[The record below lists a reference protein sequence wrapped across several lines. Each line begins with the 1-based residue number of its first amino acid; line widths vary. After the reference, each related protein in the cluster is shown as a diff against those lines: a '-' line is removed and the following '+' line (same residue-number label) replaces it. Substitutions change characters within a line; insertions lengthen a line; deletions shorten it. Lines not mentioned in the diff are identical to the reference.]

1 MNFILDLFR
10 DLVLSIAL
18 SEFFLKL
25 LEFLNFF
32 HLHFCY
38 FLFRFTIL
46 KIWTEVFLD
55 EGHLL
60 YHFLKLLEFLPTKIS
75 AKMRLNFDDCSLF
88 ALVSEESDAFGLW
101 MGFADFLCIFKAIQ
115 KLMSRKLLVHWLILS
130 CLNVFYR
137 RSWLLLKAKRFL

>member
-10 DLVLSIAL
+10 YLVLSIVL
-18 SEFFLKL
+18 SELFLKL
-25 LEFLNFF
+25 FKFLNFF
-32 HLHFCY
+32 HLHLSD

-60 YHFLKLLEFLPTKIS
+60 DHFLKLLEFLSTKIS

-88 ALVSEESDAFGLW
+88 ALVSEESDSFGFW
-101 MGFADFLCIFKAIQ
+101 MCFADFLCIFKAIQ

-130 CLNVFYR
+130 CLDVFHR
-137 RSWLLLKAKRFL
+137 RSWLLLKAKCFL